1 VASPLPANKALCG
14 GLPLSFETIHSY
26 RKAMD
31 MKWWLG
37 MTRDVGLLA
46 VEAGEVM
53 ARRGLRLARA
63 DRRAWDEFQL
73 MVTEKVEATVQLQI
87 RLLTGGLGSD
97 PARGALDHVR
107 KKVRANRHRL
117 RR

>member
-1 VASPLPANKALCG
+1 
-14 GLPLSFETIHSY
+14 
-26 RKAMD
+26 

-37 MTRDVGLLA
+37 MTRDMSLLA

-53 ARRGLRLARA
+53 ARRSLKLARA
-63 DRRAWDEFQL
+63 DRRAWDEYQL
-73 MVTEKVEATVQLQI
+73 MVTEKAEATMQLQQ
-87 RLLTGGLGSD
+87 RLLTGQFGAD

-107 KKVRANRHRL
+107 KKVRANRRRL